1 MKILIVEDDTLLL
14 QGLILA
20 AQTEG
25 YACDGVSTARMAEQ
39 SLEAGHYSLVVL
51 DLGLPDEDGLHGN
64 DSNLLI
70 VFYVQIM
77 PDDFVMQLHRF

>member
-25 YACDGVSTARMAEQ
+25 YACDGVTTARMAEQ
-39 SLEAGHYSLVVL
+39 SLEAFCAGRVTCPY
-51 DLGLPDEDGLHGN
+51 PR
-64 DSNLLI
+64 
-70 VFYVQIM
+70 
-77 PDDFVMQLHRF
+77 PATTP

>member
-1 MKILIVEDDTLLL
+1 MSESDNITRNLLGKL
-14 QGLILA
+14 LR
-20 AQTEG
+20 TEI
-25 YACDGVSTARMAEQ
+25 
-39 SLEAGHYSLVVL
+39 
-51 DLGLPDEDGLHGN
+51 GN

>member
-1 MKILIVEDDTLLL
+1 MQHNSYRRWITLAIISFS
-14 QGLILA
+14 G
-20 AQTEG
+20 
-25 YACDGVSTARMAEQ
+25 GVSFDLAYLRYIYQIPMAKFMGFSNTEI
-39 SLEAGHYSLVVL
+39 
-51 DLGLPDEDGLHGN
+51 GN